1 MELSKRQIAK
11 ETLNKI
17 TKPKVTSTA
26 TVLDQRTAGTQDNSQ
41 IKTSGSKVL
50 NSIQSAG
57 TETKLQEFTGAT
69 LSIGDISGKVVG
81 VTKKSDTDFDVML
94 EIGSGADKTVKKVP
108 TSIMREDGKRAMKS
122 LFTYATK
129 QDLIGRGTK
138 SKDISLNRI
147 DNEFDL
153 WYQYN
158 FGRGFTTEDPGAIGM
173 ARGAELQGKANKQ
186 IELP

>member
-1 MELSKRQIAK
+1 MD
-11 ETLNKI
+11 
-17 TKPKVTSTA
+17 KVPAPATRTA
-26 TVLDQRTAGTQDNSQ
+26 TVLDQRTAEAQNNSQ
-41 IKTSGSKVL
+41 IQTAGSKVL
-50 NSIQSAG
+50 NSIQSAS
-57 TETKLQEFTGAT
+57 TKTKLQEFTGAT
-69 LSIGDISGKVVG
+69 ISIGDVSGKVVG

-94 EIGSGADKTVKKVP
+94 EIGSGANKTIKKVP

-138 SKDISLNRI
+138 LKDISLNAI

-158 FGRGFTTEDPGAIGM
+158 FERGFTTEDPGLIGM
-173 ARGAELQGKANKQ
+173 ARGAQVLEEKAKKSNFNF
-186 IELP
+186 